1 MSLLPPVIARR
12 TLSCRPPAGEER
24 TVHLLIRAPIPDP
37 KQAGQWVC
45 EAALEHLYQDVVQ
58 VRGVDSL
65 QALQLALHAVR
76 EALQTLLDEGG
87 SVRWADGSAEM
98 TLEDLLR

>member
-1 MSLLPPVIARR
+1 MALLPPVIARR
-12 TLSCRPPAGEER
+12 TLLCSLPGEEAR
-24 TVHLLIRAPIPDP
+24 SVQLLIRAPIPDP
-37 KQAGQWVC
+37 GQAGQWLC
-45 EAALEHLYQDVVQ
+45 EAALEQLYQDVVQ

-76 EALQTLLDEGG
+76 GALQSLLDAGG